1 LTSILPEVL
10 RRGAALFGVICLLA
24 LAVLATTAGAA
35 GKATPVPPRDFFGV
49 APQNW
54 LTDRDA
60 EYMKAGG
67 IETIRWPL
75 EWAGAQPTQNGP
87 YLWGQLDRTLMV
99 ASRHGLRVLPFIVGT
114 PPWISSSSLTL
125 PLTSP
130 MARQEW
136 QRFLEAAAKRYGPGG
151 EFWTE
156 HAPGGSSHEPPITT
170 PMPIT
175 EWQIWNEAN
184 FFYFSNP
191 ATPQAYARLLRISAP
206 AIKAGDPEAK
216 VILSGLFGQPG
227 VNGRGNLPAAAFLRK
242 LYRVPGIKKDFDGVA
257 LHPYAGSVWELEQ
270 MVNEFHDVTVENEDP
285 VPLYITE
292 MGWGSQDDPNVVSFE
307 RGYKGQATSLRQA
320 YRFLLAN
327 RARLNLKSVYWFSW
341 KDIPGSCDYCDSV
354 GLFGGGEGFNPKP
367 AWYALVSLT
376 HGALRP

>member
-1 LTSILPEVL
+1 VL
-10 RRGAALFGVICLLA
+10 RRSAAVLGLACLLA
-24 LAVLATTAGAA
+24 FAAPAAVLAG
-35 GKATPVPPRDFFGV
+35 GKATPVPPRNFFGV
-49 APQNW
+49 APQDW

-99 ASRHGLRVLPFIVGT
+99 ATRHGLSVQPFIVGT
-114 PPWISSSSLTL
+114 PSWLSSSTLTL

-130 MARQEW
+130 EARREW
-136 QRFLEAAAKRYGPGG
+136 ARFLEAAARRYGPGG

-156 HAPGGSSHEPPITT
+156 HAPGGSSHEPPITN

-175 EWQIWNEAN
+175 DWQVWNEAN
-184 FFYFSNP
+184 FFYFANP
-191 ATPQAYARLLRISAP
+191 ATPKAYARLLRISAP
-206 AIKAGDPEAK
+206 AIRAGDPSAK
-216 VILSGLFGQPG
+216 VIMSGLFGLPG
-227 VNGRGNLPAAAFLRK
+227 KRSGGNLTASEFLRR
-242 LYRVPGIKKDFDGVA
+242 LYRIPGIKKYFDAVA
-257 LHPYAGSVWELEQ
+257 LHPYAGTVQELEQ
-270 MVNEFHDVTVENEDP
+270 MVNEFHAVTVTNNDP

-292 MGWGSQDDPNVVSFE
+292 MGWGSQDDPNIVSFE
-307 RGYKGQATSLRQA
+307 RGYRGQARSLSRA

-327 RARLNLKSVYWFSW
+327 RQALNLQGVYWFSW
-341 KDIPGSCDYCDSV
+341 KDHAGSCDYCDSV

-367 AWYALVSLT
+367 AWNALVSLT
-376 HGALRP
+376 HGRLRP

>member
-1 LTSILPEVL
+1 M
-10 RRGAALFGVICLLA
+10 RRHGAAVLGLLCLLA
-24 LAVLATTAGAA
+24 IALPGGAVAA
-35 GKATPVPPRDFFGV
+35 GKPSPEPPPSGFFGV
-49 APQNW
+49 APQDW

-67 IETIRWPL
+67 IESIRWPL
-75 EWAGAQPTQNGP
+75 EWAGAQPTKNGP

-99 ASRHGLRVLPFIVGT
+99 ATRHGLKVQPFIVGT
-114 PPWISSSSLTL
+114 PPWLAGSTLDL

-130 MARQEW
+130 EARQEW
-136 QRFLEAAAKRYGPGG
+136 ARFLEAAARRYGPGG

-156 HAPGGSSHEPPITT
+156 HAPGGSSQEPPITT

-191 ATPQAYARLLRISAP
+191 ATPQAYARLLRISSP
-206 AIKAGDPEAK
+206 AIKAGDPEAQ
-216 VILSGLFGQPG
+216 VIMSGLFGLPG
-227 VNGRGNLPAAAFLRK
+227 KRSGGNLPAAEFLRK
-242 LYRVPGIKKDFDGVA
+242 LYRVPGIKNYFDAVA
-257 LHPYAGSVWELEQ
+257 LHPYAGTVTELKQ
-270 MVNEFHDVTVENEDP
+270 MVEEFHAVTVQNHDE

-292 MGWGSQDDPNVVSFE
+292 MGWGSQFDPNIVAFE
-307 RGYKGQATSLRQA
+307 RGYKGQARSLSKA
-320 YRFLLAN
+320 YRYLLAN
-327 RARLNLKSVYWFSW
+327 RVRLNLQSVTWFSW

-367 AWYALVSLT
+367 AWTAFVRLT
-376 HGALRP
+376 HGRLRP